1 MPAPLLT
8 QIRDF
13 LLATCGLAL
22 IFGVPVIII
31 RAFNTRGEK
40 KQRKGG

>member
-1 MPAPLLT
+1 MHTLNQL
-8 QIRDF
+8 RDF
-13 LLATCGLAL
+13 ILATVGLVL

-40 KQRKGG
+40 KKAETKKG